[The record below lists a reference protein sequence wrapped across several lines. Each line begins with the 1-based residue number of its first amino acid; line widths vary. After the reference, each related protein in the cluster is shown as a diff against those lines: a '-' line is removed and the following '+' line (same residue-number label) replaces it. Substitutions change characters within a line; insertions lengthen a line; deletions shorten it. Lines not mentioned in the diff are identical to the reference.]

1 MAEPKTRPTAEAP
14 AAFVAAIA
22 DPVRR
27 ADCEQLLAMMSRATG
42 APPRM
47 WGSSIVGFGSYR
59 HRYASGQE
67 REWCEVG
74 FSPRKGDLS
83 VYLMAGLDGQ
93 KALLARLGRH
103 RTGKSCL
110 YLKRL
115 ADVDLAVLL
124 ALVDHAVAEIRRRHP

>member
-1 MAEPKTRPTAEAP
+1 MAEQKTRPTAEEP

-27 ADCEQLLAMMSRATG
+27 ADCERLAAMMSQATG

-59 HRYASGQE
+59 YRYASGHE
-67 REWCEVG
+67 GEWCEVG

-83 VYLMAGLDGQ
+83 IYLMAGLDGQ
-93 KALLARLGRH
+93 EALLARLGRH
-103 RTGKSCL
+103 KTGKSCL
-110 YLKRL
+110 YVKRL
-115 ADVDLAVLL
+115 ADVDEPVLQ
-124 ALVDHAVAEIRRRHP
+124 AMIDRAVAEIRRRHP

>member
-1 MAEPKTRPTAEAP
+1 MAELKTRPTAEAP

-27 ADCEQLLAMMSRATG
+27 ADCQQLLAMMSRATG

-59 HRYASGQE
+59 YRYASGHE
-67 REWCEVG
+67 GEWCEVG

-93 KALLARLGRH
+93 KGFLARLGRH
-103 RTGKSCL
+103 KTGKSCL

-115 ADVDLAVLL
+115 ADVDQAVLQ
-124 ALVDHAVAEIRRRHP
+124 AMIDHAVAEIRRRHP

>member
-1 MAEPKTRPTAEAP
+1 
-14 AAFVAAIA
+14 
-22 DPVRR
+22 
-27 ADCEQLLAMMSRATG
+27 
-42 APPRM
+42 M

-67 REWCEVG
+67 LEWCEVG

-115 ADVDLAVLL
+115 ADVDQAVLQ
-124 ALVDHAVAEIRRRHP
+124 AMIDHAVAEIRRRHP